1 MKIKEEKRD
10 DIIICSL
17 EGEININT
25 SLELRKVFDKFIN
38 NNEKKIIIDFSC
50 INYIDSSGLATLIEM
65 LQKLKK
71 IGGNLYLVNLSDR
84 IKNIFE
90 VTKLIKL
97 FSIFDNKDL
106 AIESLKKI

>member
-1 MKIKEEKRD
+1 MKIKDEKMD
-10 DIIICSL
+10 DIIICNL
-17 EGEININT
+17 EGEIDINT

-38 NNEKKIIIDFSC
+38 NNQKKIIIDFSYVS
-50 INYIDSSGLATLIEM
+50 YIDSSGLATLIEM
-65 LQKLKK
+65 LQRLKK

-97 FSIFDNKDL
+97 FLIFDNKDL
-106 AIESLKKI
+106 AIEALRKL